1 MDATPD
7 PLHQL
12 DTDLAARYQWATTIE
27 PRLRRFYRLA
37 RDLGIDLPANWVD
50 HSDPQVAR
58 LEPLSTTQFDR
69 LLCLFEDLLDGRPV
83 NVIITRGGPTLFDPG
98 APAGPVVPAVP
109 SSAHMV
115 VPQ

>member
-1 MDATPD
+1 MDLTPD
-7 PLHQL
+7 PLNQL
-12 DTDLAARYQWATTIE
+12 DADLAAHYEWATTIE
-27 PRLRRFYRLA
+27 PRLRRFSRVA
-37 RDLGIDLPANWVD
+37 RDLGIDLPADWVD
-50 HSDPQVAR
+50 HSDPQVVR
-58 LEPLSTTQFDR
+58 LAPLSATQFDR
-69 LLCLFEDLLDGRPV
+69 LLCLLEDLHEGRPV